1 MHLLCDAIK
10 IFEELSRE
18 KLEQDINKFCEKK
31 KVKDVSIKIQQKSQ
45 KGYMICDRVGDGMDI
60 YNVYLATIRY
70 ERDITQERVDED
82 VRKWISEKVNR
93 KFKDLPTGPARI
105 FNVETLQPVSVQ
117 DRIKEYVDELLA
129 SDEYKE
135 LLSRLEAA
143 YSAPDGGEKL

>member
-18 KLEQDINKFCEKK
+18 KLERDINKFYEKK
-31 KVKDVSIKIQQKSQ
+31 KVKATDIKIQQKSQ
-45 KGYMICDRVGDGMDI
+45 KGYMICDRVGDGTDI
-60 YNVYLATIRY
+60 YNVYLATVRY

-82 VRKWISEKVNR
+82 VEKWISEKVNR

-105 FNVETLQPVSVQ
+105 FNVETLQPISVQ
-117 DRIKEYVDELLA
+117 DRIQEYVDELVA

-135 LLSRLEAA
+135 LLSRLEAK

>member
-18 KLEQDINKFCEKK
+18 ELEQDINKFYKKK
-31 KVKDVSIKIQQKSQ
+31 KVKATDIKIQQKSQ
-45 KGYMICDRVGDGMDI
+45 KGYMICDRVGDGTDI

-70 ERDITQERVDED
+70 ERDLTQERVDED
-82 VRKWISEKVNR
+82 VEKWISENVNR
-93 KFKDLPTGPARI
+93 KFKDLSTGPARI
-105 FNVETLQPVSVQ
+105 LNVETLQPISVQ
-117 DRIKEYVDELLA
+117 DRINEYVEELLA

-135 LLSRLEAA
+135 LLSRLEAT